1 MSLQRARWGKI
12 SLSLPF
18 PSDSFYP
25 WPLPTF
31 SMSVGV
37 AYFCAASWFCLVKS
51 YPLPPAVT
59 CCTSSA
65 PSRRQYSLLMLY
77 LEIYDPVSCRLS
89 SCAKLFLGG
98 GDGRDHFEAPC
109 KRFRVSRSQI
119 QVWGY
124 KCLRRLHY
132 LFFHIVNVIPE
143 NEIPNKQ
150 HNRKGGTLE
159 YCGQ

>member
-12 SLSLPF
+12 SLSLSLPF

-98 GDGRDHFEAPC
+98 GMGEIISKHLANGTEC
-109 KRFRVSRSQI
+109 HEVRFRYGDINAFEDYITCPS
-119 QVWGY
+119 
-124 KCLRRLHY
+124 
-132 LFFHIVNVIPE
+132 
-143 NEIPNKQ
+143 
-150 HNRKGGTLE
+150 TL
-159 YCGQ
+159 